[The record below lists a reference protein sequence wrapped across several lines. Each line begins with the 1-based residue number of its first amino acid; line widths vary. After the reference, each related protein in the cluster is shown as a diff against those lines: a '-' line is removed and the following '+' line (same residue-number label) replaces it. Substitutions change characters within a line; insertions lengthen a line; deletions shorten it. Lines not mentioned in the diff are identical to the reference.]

1 MLDDLESFA
10 YSPWLYLLVGVL
22 SALDAVMPPVPSDEL
37 VTAISSLAASSG
49 TNRLLL
55 IAPCAALG
63 AWLGDMFSYSIG
75 RMFGPAV
82 IRQLERNPRAARS
95 YSWVRRVIDSY
106 GWLLIFAARYVPF
119 GRFTTMLSC
128 GALRY
133 PFAKFASLDAVSA
146 AISVAL
152 WVSVGYFGGSVFL
165 DTPLVGVA
173 VALGMSVVAGV
184 LGRIVLHKITKDDV
198 LVDADGVPILDAIPE
213 LAEAV
218 AAAVT
223 DNADLTNDDGPT
235 KDDGTD
241 PTEQHPVLNVGP
253 DGTSKSL
260 AFNVPPDRR

>member
-63 AWLGDMFSYSIG
+63 AWIGDMFSYCIG

-82 IRQLERNPRAARS
+82 IRQLERNPKAAQS
-95 YSWVRRVIDSY
+95 YAWVRRIIDNY

-133 PFAKFASLDAVSA
+133 PFAKFAPLDAISA
-146 AISVAL
+146 ALSVAI
-152 WVSVGYFGGSVFL
+152 WTSVGYFGGSVFL

-184 LGRIVLHKITKDDV
+184 LGRIVLHKITKNDT
-198 LVDADGVPILDAIPE
+198 
-213 LAEAV
+213 LAEAEDEV
-218 AAAVT
+218 ADAVLQLAGAAGLAS
-223 DNADLTNDDGPT
+223 NAELA
-235 KDDGTD
+235 KDDGTN
-241 PTEQHPVLNVGP
+241 PVEQNPVLDVGP
-253 DGTSKSL
+253 DGASKSL
-260 AFNVPPDRR
+260 AFNIPPDRR